1 MMQNNITVLNKR
13 DAIHKAWLYR
23 ILEAF
28 ADDEYLASVLY
39 FKGGTCASMLLWLD
53 RFSVDLDF
61 DFAGD
66 KKDILK
72 TRKALENVFSKLGLI
87 VKDKSKVGIQ
97 YFLKYKK
104 DDSDRN
110 ILKIDV
116 TFPIIKSSQYE
127 KVRLLEIDRFF
138 TCQTK
143 ETMFAHKLVAVLDRF
158 EKTRGIAGRDIYD
171 IHHFFMKGFDY
182 NVLVIEERRSIPVK
196 DFFLDLFD
204 FIDQKVTDKI
214 ISEDL
219 NFLLSYEQFIQ
230 IRKVLKRETLT
241 LIKDEIKRL

>member
-1 MMQNNITVLNKR
+1 MILPNKK

-23 ILEAF
+23 ILEAI
-28 ADDEYLASVLY
+28 ADDSYLSASLY

-61 DFAGD
+61 DFKGSD
-66 KKDILK
+66 EDILK
-72 TRKALENVFSKLGLI
+72 ARSSLENIFLKLGLI

-97 YFLKYKK
+97 YFLKYKS
-104 DDSDRN
+104 DDSNRN

-127 KVRLLEIDRFF
+127 TVRLLEIDRFLI
-138 TCQTK
+138 CQTK

-158 EKTRGIAGRDIYD
+158 EKTGGIAGRDIYD
-171 IHHFFMKGFDY
+171 IHYFFMKGFDY
-182 NVLVIEERRSIPVK
+182 NVSVIEERRNMPIK
-196 DFFLDLFD
+196 DFFISLFD

-214 ISEDL
+214 LSEDL
-219 NFLLSYEQFIQ
+219 NSLLPYEQFVQ

-241 LIKDEIKRL
+241 LIKDEIKRLT

>member
-1 MMQNNITVLNKR
+1 MMLPNKK

-23 ILEAF
+23 VLLAI
-28 ADDEYLASVLY
+28 ADDSYLASSLY

-61 DFAGD
+61 DFKGNE
-66 KKDILK
+66 KDILK
-72 TRKALENVFSKLGLI
+72 ARKLLENIFSKLGLV

-97 YFLKYKK
+97 YFLKYKN
-104 DDSDRN
+104 DDSNRN

-116 TFPIIKSSQYE
+116 TFPLIRSSEYE
-127 KVRLLEIDRFF
+127 TVRFLEIDRFL

-143 ETMFAHKLVAVLDRF
+143 ETMFAHKLVALLDRF
-158 EKTRGIAGRDIYD
+158 EKTGGIAGRDIYD

-182 NVLVIEERRSIPVK
+182 NVSVIEERRNIPIK
-196 DFFLDLFD
+196 DFFLILFD
-204 FIDQKVTDKI
+204 FIDKKVTDKI
-214 ISEDL
+214 LSEDL
-219 NFLLSYEQFIQ
+219 NSLLPYEQFIR

-241 LIKDEIKRL
+241 LIKDEIERLI